1 MVAATLL
8 GLAMSPAASASA
20 LDAVV
25 EYELSAELDV
35 AAEKLVGRGR
45 LRWWNRTDAPVSRIR
60 LEEGTLRVT
69 SLAAD
74 GAALLHSLTTEPPLT
89 SRPPA
94 TIRLPAAIPPGSSA
108 VLDLEWEAPVVRLES
123 EADAPTGLLL
133 ASRWFPQVVCA
144 PGAAGTEPVSPGL
157 EAPVRGE
164 ISRFR
169 VDVTVPEGWELA
181 STGIELRRERAPA
194 AGHERVLLAADRV
207 RDFIWC
213 AAPRDGLAILEED
226 FDPLRDVPQEW
237 LLEAVERLGVSPAD
251 LELAPV
257 HLRIFA
263 SDDDRVSAARV
274 LRAARASL
282 AWIGLWHGPYP
293 HPQLTL
299 VVASG
304 PPGTPRAIDGPM
316 LLGVPP
322 VGGLRESP
330 PLRWPIVE
338 AVTVHGLARQLLH
351 GLAAP
356 VDARRE
362 IVDEG
367 LAIHSE
373 LSWLAASEAGPAWQP
388 DRLWTRERLSLALP
402 SWPWRLD
409 RRPEGRP
416 ARATRAEARSGLVV
430 RSMEGLVGERAFARA
445 VRRYFELGRTG
456 SDQAA
461 DLFTLATET
470 SGIDLGA
477 FVDGVVDDP
486 SPVDWVIER
495 VEATPRAVVSGS
507 GSDRWRIEIDL
518 ARRGAAVGP
527 VVVRLRW
534 ADGREERHLWPAHE
548 PRAQW
553 RLTSPT
559 ALAEVALD
567 PDGIWIVETRRAD
580 NYWRAEPSGMTA
592 RVLWWIAAG
601 AQLLRL
607 AELPWG

>member
-1 MVAATLL
+1 MVAVTLL
-8 GLAMSPAASASA
+8 GLAMAPVAPASAR
-20 LDAVV
+20 DVVV
-25 EYELSAELDV
+25 EYDLSADLDV

-45 LRWWNRTDAPVSRIR
+45 LRWWNRTDAPVGQIR
-60 LEEGTLRVT
+60 LDERALRVT

-74 GAALLHSLTTEPPLT
+74 GADLLQSLTTEPSRT
-89 SRPPA
+89 WRPPA
-94 TIRLPAAIPPGSSA
+94 ALQLPAAVPPGGSA

-123 EADAPTGLLL
+123 EADAPTGLML
-133 ASRWFPQVVCA
+133 ASRWFPQVVCDL
-144 PGAAGTEPVSPGL
+144 GAAKTAPASPDL

-169 VDVTVPEGWELA
+169 VDVTVPDGWELA

-237 LLEAVERLGVSPAD
+237 LLAAVERLGVSPAD

-257 HLRIFA
+257 HLRVLA
-263 SDDDRVSAARV
+263 SGDDRVSAVRA

-293 HPQLTL
+293 HPQLTV
-299 VVASG
+299 VVAPG
-304 PPGTPRAIDGPM
+304 RPGTPRAIDGPM

-322 VGGLRESP
+322 VRGLRASP
-330 PLRWPIVE
+330 PLRWPIAE

-362 IVDEG
+362 TVDQG
-367 LAIHSE
+367 LAIHAE
-373 LSWLAASEAGPAWQP
+373 LSWLAASGAGPAWHA
-388 DRLWTRERLSLALP
+388 DRLWTRERVSLVLP

-416 ARATRAEARSGLVV
+416 TRTTVAEARSGLVV

-445 VRRYFELGRTG
+445 VRRYVELGRSG

-461 DLFTLATET
+461 DLFTVATET
-470 SGIDLGA
+470 SGLDLTA

-486 SPVDWVIER
+486 IPVDWVIER

-507 GSDRWRIEIDL
+507 GSDQWRIEIDL
-518 ARRGAAVGP
+518 ARRSAAVGP

-567 PDGIWIVETRRAD
+567 PDGVWVLETRRAD
-580 NYWRAEPSGMTA
+580 NYWRADPSGVTA